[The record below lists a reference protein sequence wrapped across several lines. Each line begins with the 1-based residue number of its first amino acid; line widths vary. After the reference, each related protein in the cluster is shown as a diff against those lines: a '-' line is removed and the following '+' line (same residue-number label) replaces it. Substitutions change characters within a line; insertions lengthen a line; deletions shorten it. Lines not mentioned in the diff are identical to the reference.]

1 MQVHAQLQHTK
12 PSASAAHEKDHLLP
26 LITHAVGKFMHDIE
40 AHTIYSSI
48 AQYLRWSWVNLRHA
62 GVSCSEQHRH
72 WCEQQCPHDQCR
84 SYALADLRLC
94 RPSSFVAGS
103 TQDEKYIQSWGAA
116 GNVGVLIKPSD
127 RTGSCVDKIARVGN
141 WVARKPQTY
150 DGHRGLPICTLKHV
164 PLLSMVK
171 ACLVATSVL
180 SQWARFWFPV
190 RQLLYLARLSRC
202 SNINFT

>member
-1 MQVHAQLQHTK
+1 MQEHSCSIQSPVQENCSTW
-12 PSASAAHEKDHLLP
+12 KDHLLP
-26 LITHAVGKFMHDIE
+26 LITHAAGKFMHDIE

-103 TQDEKYIQSWGAA
+103 TQDEKYIQSWGAV

-127 RTGSCVDKIARVGN
+127 RTGSCRDKIARVGN
-141 WVARKPQTY
+141 WVGRKPLTY
-150 DGHRGLPICTLKHV
+150 DGHRGLPICTLKHA
-164 PLLSMVK
+164 S
-171 ACLVATSVL
+171 
-180 SQWARFWFPV
+180 
-190 RQLLYLARLSRC
+190 LYYLWLKLA
-202 SNINFT
+202 

>member
-48 AQYLRWSWVNLRHA
+48 AQYFRWSWVNLRHA

-103 TQDEKYIQSWGAA
+103 TQDEKIYTVLGCCWKRRCFDQAIRQDRKLQRQNSQSRKRSGTEATDLRWPPW
-116 GNVGVLIKPSD
+116 PSD
-127 RTGSCVDKIARVGN
+127 LHVKTRVS
-141 WVARKPQTY
+141 
-150 DGHRGLPICTLKHV
+150 
-164 PLLSMVK
+164 LLSMVK

-190 RQLLYLARLSRC
+190 RQLLYLAS
-202 SNINFT
+202 